1 MIDDGQVVH
10 EATYPY
16 PPERVWHALVE
27 PAELAAWLMPNN
39 FVAVAGGRFT
49 MTCEPLGQIDAEVLE
64 LDPPRRLSCR
74 WHGSFGDTIVTF
86 DLAPTDRGTRLRVV
100 HQGWDESNTASRD
113 GFDSG
118 WTAKLGTGLGQV
130 LAGTPAAVP

>member
-1 MIDDGQVVH
+1 MIDDGRVVH
-10 EATYPY
+10 EATYQY

-64 LDPPRRLSCR
+64 LDPPWRLSCR
-74 WHGSFGDTIVTF
+74 WQGPFGDTIVTF
-86 DLAPTDRGTRLRVV
+86 ELAPADRGTRLRVV
-100 HQGWDESNTASRD
+100 HQGWDESNTAARN

-118 WTAKLGTGLGQV
+118 WTAKLGTGLAQL
-130 LAGTPAAVP
+130 LAGTPAAAP